1 MNKLWTLAFWATLLP
16 ATAQHLDTI
25 SVTVEGTSYVIFDEP
40 ISLVN
45 LGTKAYIGKVE
56 NERMLF
62 LKALAPNA
70 TPTTLLI
77 QAGSTL
83 FTGYIRYERK
93 PAKSFYDYRVLDGP
107 TTRLGQPSS
116 STVEA
121 PVSSKLTRMKV
132 IKPNTHIRE
141 VKDGIEL
148 ECVQLFNDPE
158 RTYLK
163 IAFRNTTTVA
173 YVLDIV
179 SFTYKE
185 KLPRRLRNKVS
196 PQFEEMKPDDR
207 LEPARIE
214 AGRTEAFYYSI
225 PLYSTTEDGYLEI
238 IFREKVG
245 ARVVTL
251 EVPAQKIMNAP
262 LL

>member
-1 MNKLWTLAFWATLLP
+1 MNILWTLAFWSILLP

-25 SVTVEGTSYVIFDEP
+25 TVSVEGTSYVIFDEP

-45 LGTKAYIGKVE
+45 LGTKAYVGKVE

-77 QAGSTL
+77 QAGSKL
-83 FTGYIRYERK
+83 FTGYIRYERN
-93 PAKSFYDYRVLDGP
+93 PSKSFYDYRVLDEGN
-107 TTRLGQPSS
+107 TRSNQLS
-116 STVEA
+116 STVA
-121 PVSSKLTRMKV
+121 PASSKLTRMKV

-141 VKDGIEL
+141 EKDGIDL
-148 ECVQLFNDPE
+148 ECVQLFNDAE

-163 IAFRNTTTVA
+163 IAFHNTTTVA

-185 KLPRRLRNKVS
+185 KLPRRLRNKVA

-214 AGRTEAFYYSI
+214 AGRTEAFYYSL

-251 EVPAQKIMNAP
+251 EVPAQKIMKAP